1 MSSQKSSFVPILICL
16 QSFQKNKYGSHCNLN
31 LVMFTN
37 FSYFLLL
44 PKKGSTSD
52 ASGGEKE
59 TMMMGYWQQHS
70 PETPTSFI
78 LIDVTTNTHRGGVED
93 GDDNENSNG
102 YADHWVQYYNASG
115 GGRPRQ
121 QCRRLPQG
129 TSWMH
134 RPWWCCWCPVVGI
147 GIGFVTVSIAIFA
160 AVSSAI
166 AFIWLFSVPPIIA
179 VAAVVFAAVT
189 AIVVAVNATAVAVT
203 IVTTTPL
210 LSLQWRSC
218 CAALSSLCRAGW
230 LLPVSSPLLL
240 ASSPRVPL
248 FGQLL
253 CIVKVAWQKMTMSI
267 AKVAWQNSAA
277 QQWWVMLWQ
286 CNRWQHRIS

>member
-1 MSSQKSSFVPILICL
+1 MHSYIGHPNWYQNDKAAARSTNNNKFTDPFIMGMLFGTSWSMSSQKSSFVPILICL

-134 RPWWCCWCPVVGI
+134 RPW
-147 GIGFVTVSIAIFA
+147 
-160 AVSSAI
+160 
-166 AFIWLFSVPPIIA
+166 
-179 VAAVVFAAVT
+179 
-189 AIVVAVNATAVAVT
+189 
-203 IVTTTPL
+203 
-210 LSLQWRSC
+210 
-218 CAALSSLCRAGW
+218 
-230 LLPVSSPLLL
+230 
-240 ASSPRVPL
+240 
-248 FGQLL
+248 
-253 CIVKVAWQKMTMSI
+253 
-267 AKVAWQNSAA
+267 
-277 QQWWVMLWQ
+277 
-286 CNRWQHRIS
+286 